1 MDSFMLGLIF
11 GERWLDLE
19 TEDFTQIG
27 GMLEIY
33 QNFGEN
39 GITLFII
46 GLLDI
51 VTFHAQEMV

>member
-1 MDSFMLGLIF
+1 
-11 GERWLDLE
+11 LE

-27 GMLEIY
+27 GTLEIY

-51 VTFHAQEMV
+51 ATFHAREMV